1 MFIKKQEEKVM
12 KKMLV
17 LLALVSFAFVAYA
30 ADEMNYVII
39 DGKTYFSE
47 EVKVGPGSVR
57 IATDDGLT
65 LKAPLKKVDA
75 LMVNGKVWERLPVVC
90 CEGKAKGTAL
100 MEFVTQRNDLRL
112 YKYHSDDC
120 SLGCTFYD
128 KSNQETMYFLYK
140 EGKLYLRVTKEN
152 AQTVFAFFHIQF
164 KDNA

>member
-1 MFIKKQEEKVM
+1 M

-17 LLALVSFAFVAYA
+17 MLALVSFAFIAYA

-75 LMVNGKVWERLPVVC
+75 FMVNGKVWERLPVVC
-90 CEGKAKGTAL
+90 CKGKTKGTAL

-152 AQTVFAFFHIQF
+152 AQTVFAFFHIPF